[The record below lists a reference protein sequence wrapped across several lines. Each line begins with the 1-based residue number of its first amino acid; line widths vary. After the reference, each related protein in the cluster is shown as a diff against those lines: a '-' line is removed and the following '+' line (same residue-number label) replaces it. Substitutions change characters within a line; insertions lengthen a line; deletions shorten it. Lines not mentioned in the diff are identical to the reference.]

1 MFQYQILNHQHL
13 MQKKKKKKKE
23 KTETKTGRPSNHSRI
38 QSKNHS
44 IQLRRTPSKKLFPK
58 IIQKEKSC
66 TF

>member
-13 MQKKKKKKKE
+13 MQKKKKE
-23 KTETKTGRPSNHSRI
+23 KTETKRGRPSNHSRI

-44 IQLRRTPSKKLFPK
+44 IQLRRTPSKKVFPK